1 MNEHYIELVKVF
13 RNYGCEYGVALVVY
27 KSDVLPMD
35 PKDYRVWILE
45 GVDWHQADGEFNKGE
60 LFNHLKDNINNYRSN
75 NWGALERTIEIFKFW
90 NGEY

>member
-13 RNYGCEYGVALVVY
+13 RNYGCEYGVALV
-27 KSDVLPMD
+27 
-35 PKDYRVWILE
+35 DYHGGMESNDFRVWILE

-90 NGEY
+90 NDEY